1 MSPIAGALLDV
12 DGTLL
17 NSNDA
22 HAEAW
27 VETFAEY
34 GIHRSFSEVRPL
46 IGMGADQLLPRL
58 TGVEADSD
66 FGHAI
71 AERRSKLFLKSYL
84 PKLAPCRGAR
94 SLLERM
100 RRHGL
105 VLTVATSASE
115 QELEQLLRQAGVEDL
130 IEEATSSDDAESSKP
145 APDIVE
151 AAIRRSGLRPEEL
164 LMLGDTPYDISA
176 SRRAGVATV
185 AVRCGG
191 FTDEELAG
199 AIAIYDDPAAL
210 LADYDR
216 SPFSDGGERSPARA
230 AERLG

>member
-17 NSNDA
+17 DSNDA

-27 VETFAEY
+27 AETFAEH
-34 GIHRSFSEVRPL
+34 GIRRTFGDVRPL

-58 TGVEADSD
+58 TDLDAESELGK
-66 FGHAI
+66 AI
-71 AERRSKLFLKSYL
+71 VQRRSELFLKSYL
-84 PKLAPCRGAR
+84 PKLGPCRGAR
-94 SLLERM
+94 PLLERM

-105 VLTVATSASE
+105 ALTVATSASE

-130 IEEATSSDDAESSKP
+130 IEKATSSDDAESSKP

-151 AAIRRSGLRPEEL
+151 AAIRRSGLRSEQL
-164 LMLGDTPYDISA
+164 LMLGDTPYDVAA
-176 SRRAGVATV
+176 SRRAGVAAV

-191 FTDEELAG
+191 FTDEQLAG
-199 AIAIYDDPAAL
+199 AIAIYDDPADL
-210 LADYDR
+210 LEHYER
-216 SPFSDGGERSPARA
+216 SPFSGGERSTPRA
-230 AERLG
+230 AERPA